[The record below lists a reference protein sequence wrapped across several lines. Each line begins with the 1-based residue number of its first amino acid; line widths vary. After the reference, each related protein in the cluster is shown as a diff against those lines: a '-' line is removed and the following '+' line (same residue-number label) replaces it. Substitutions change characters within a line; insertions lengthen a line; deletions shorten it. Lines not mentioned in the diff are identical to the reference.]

1 MIRNPYIDFINL
13 IPRQAKW
20 IGTVTKKRTDGYA
33 EVQKLNTGAV
43 STLCV
48 CSGDVQV
55 GKKVLVQG
63 ATVVTVLSDSQSPV
77 VHQLD

>member
-33 EVQKLNTGAV
+33 EIQKLNTAAV
-43 STLCV
+43 PTLCV
-48 CSGDVQV
+48 CNTDVQA